1 MRRPVFQTDT
11 NGGIITKAP
20 TDGEHARARALAKIN
35 PVSVADISH
44 FAVDEVPP
52 EHVVNPERDQRKT
65 KHTPGVTH
73 LRKPGSGSDLYQFS
87 HRPLAS
93 SRAVVRPPI
102 ARPSDQLD
110 HAQMHSAPRCHG
122 ALPAP
127 ARSPTSCAENYPPAG
142 RRHHPIRM
150 TPATNHARTSLNLT
164 ARRVPHT
171 RFQRQGA
178 CLRPRDTRLRTATAD
193 ACFRHGQP
201 FRAGERLG
209 DEAAARYS
217 EWSAPGTCGAIV
229 GVHRF
234 QLARRGGHE
243 LAPADYRKRGIAIA
257 RRATALTTLP
267 SPMRSFGSR

>member
-1 MRRPVFQTDT
+1 MYTGANRLTIGMMCNTKKSGPLPPDAPTARCVPSMRRPVFQTDT

-164 ARRVPHT
+164 ARRGTPHKV
-171 RFQRQGA
+171 
-178 CLRPRDTRLRTATAD
+178 
-193 ACFRHGQP
+193 
-201 FRAGERLG
+201 
-209 DEAAARYS
+209 
-217 EWSAPGTCGAIV
+217 SAPGG
-229 GVHRF
+229 
-234 QLARRGGHE
+234 
-243 LAPADYRKRGIAIA
+243 
-257 RRATALTTLP
+257 LP
-267 SPMRSFGSR
+267 STEGHAFANRDGGRLLSPWAALSSW